1 MADKYII
8 GVDLGGTNIRT
19 ALLDSGGK
27 IVAKSRAAN
36 GKDPLQILLNLLEPL
51 YAANA
56 GEITGVGIAVA
67 GLIDRENGIVLNSPN
82 IPELN
87 GVNLKSEIAAR
98 YKIPVTVEN
107 DANAAA
113 YGEKI
118 AGAGK
123 DIENFVMFTLG
134 TGIGGGIVYH
144 GKLMPVAA
152 EIGHMSIN
160 ADGHQCPCGN
170 VGCLELYASAT
181 AIIGNTV
188 AELEKEG
195 SASILKEFN
204 NGNFYKIKAEDIY
217 NAALEG
223 DPLAR
228 NILREAGKGLGIGM
242 ANVINILCPDA
253 IILTGGL
260 IGAWNIYI
268 ESAIKEAQKRAL
280 KELYGNVRI
289 MASALG
295 DDAGLIGAAYLVR
308 GIVEF

>member
-295 DDAGLIGAAYLVR
+295 DDAGLIGAAYL
-308 GIVEF
+308 INKNAEF